1 MKKLLFITSQLPFPP
16 VKGGVIVS
24 WNLLKRL
31 AEDFEVSVGTVLKG
45 EDQQHEA
52 NFLKQLTL
60 DDYFSEPIEIGR
72 SPKALLTS
80 YLKGV
85 PLNFIR
91 NYSSVL
97 EEKIHQSL
105 PQYDYVLID
114 HYEMFQY
121 IPQQLEGPKVILHEH
136 NAEHVMWERYAR
148 LTKNPVRKLLTALES
163 RRIKAKE
170 IAFCERADL
179 VLAYP
184 NDRKILQAL
193 CSSAV
198 NFQEITPCGE
208 EELQQAPKLEW
219 SQTEPALLFVGSLGW
234 EANRDGLV
242 WFLENG
248 WEQLKAKVPAAKFYI
263 VGADPD
269 EHLRGLAERLA
280 DVVLTGFVAEVEDY
294 YSRCRVFV
302 SPLRFGSG
310 IKIKVINAAHRGMP
324 TVTTP
329 IGVEGMP
336 FVNGEEI
343 FFNNDILSF
352 VEHCSQLLQNQSQ
365 WEEMRDKIRLFAQ
378 HHFSWAEMLK
388 RIRKQILALDN

>member
-1 MKKLLFITSQLPFPP
+1 FEHSDHRYLKL
-16 VKGGVIVS
+16 
-24 WNLLKRL
+24 
-31 AEDFEVSVGTVLKG
+31 LKG

-52 NFLKQLTL
+52 TFSQQLAL
-60 DDYFSEPIEIGR
+60 ADYFSEAIEIGR
-72 SPKALLTS
+72 SPKALLKS

-121 IPQQLEGPKVILHEH
+121 IPETLSGPKVILHEH

-148 LTKNPVRKLLTALES
+148 LTNNPARKLLAAMES

-170 IAFCERADL
+170 VAFCERADL

-184 NDRKILQAL
+184 NDRKILKAL
-193 CSSAV
+193 CSPEA

-208 EELQQAPKLEW
+208 EELQQAPQLEW
-219 SQTEPALLFVGSLGW
+219 GQTEPALLFVGSLGW
-234 EANRDGLV
+234 EANRDGLI

-248 WEQLKAKVPAAKFYI
+248 WAQLKAKVPAAKFYI

-269 EHLRGLAERLA
+269 EHLAGLAERLS
-280 DVVLTGFVAEVEDY
+280 DVILTGFVDEVEDY
-294 YSRCRVFV
+294 YQRCRVFV

-310 IKIKVINAAHRGMP
+310 IKIKIINAAHRGMP
-324 TVTTP
+324 SVSTP

-336 FVNGEEI
+336 FTNGEEI
-343 FFNNDILSF
+343 FFNNDILTF
-352 VEHCSQLLQNQSQ
+352 VENCSQLLQNQSQ

-378 HHFSWAEMLK
+378 QHFSWAEMLK
-388 RIRKQILALDN
+388 RITRQILALDKQF